1 MAEVPAAASL
11 DPFLTWGGR
20 IVARV
25 APEVETRLVRLRS
38 SVWHTPVSQATAIMG
53 LRAAQLLGVEDA
65 FGQLAPGAPAI
76 GQERRAAL
84 SRWPT
89 SPAFSNEERACLEL
103 AEQFVI
109 DVAGVTRSQRAA
121 AARHVGND
129 HLLTLVIALF
139 VVDYELRCGLALDRL
154 FPPIDPSRPGPLADP
169 ERSAAL
175 PPPAAAEAGN
185 DVLMAELDDVLR
197 AVARLD
203 RLDPVTTELVRL
215 RGARHHNCRLCRSIR
230 SGAAVRAAGGE
241 MWFEQVDAYESS
253 DLADAQ
259 KVALRLADAVLG
271 QPAEIDA
278 SLITALRSH
287 FDDAQIVE
295 LVLDIFRNSSQ
306 KVAVALDADQPHVAS
321 GTELFDLT
329 PEGSVVFSG

>member
-1 MAEVPAAASL
+1 MAEVPAAASV
-11 DPFLTWGGR
+11 DPFPTWGGR

-25 APEVETRLVRLRS
+25 APEVETRLARLRS
-38 SVWHTPVSQATAIMG
+38 SVWHSPVSRATAIMG

-76 GQERRAAL
+76 GEERRAAL

-89 SPAFSNEERACLEL
+89 SPAFSDEEQACLEL

-121 AARHVGND
+121 AARYVGND

-154 FPPIDPSRPGPLADP
+154 FPPIDPSRPGPLADRARP
-169 ERSAAL
+169 AA
-175 PPPAAAEAGN
+175 PPAAAEASN

-215 RGARHHNCRLCRSIR
+215 RGARHHNCCLCRSIR
-230 SGAAVRAAGGE
+230 SAAAVRAAGGE
-241 MWFEQVDAYESS
+241 MWFERVDAYESS
-253 DLADAQ
+253 DLADSQ
-259 KVALRLADAVLG
+259 KVALRFADAVLS

-278 SLITALRSH
+278 SLITAVRSH

-321 GTELFDLT
+321 GTELFELT